1 MAAWR
6 SACLACEE
14 IADSSGEKVVNRYLA
29 GVACAGVLLSCGAS
43 FAQAA
48 GPLSIVVF
56 GPPSLGAFLP
66 PVIKAQKL
74 DEKNGLA
81 IDFAERTPD
90 AYTAQFNSGEFK
102 LGGSAALL
110 TVGLADIRGVKVK
123 YLFNLFDLWGAVV
136 TSRPEIRTLHDLEGR
151 QLAAAKATTN
161 YVMFEFFA
169 KMSGVDVSK
178 IEVVNTA
185 TPGLIGYALADRA
198 DAVQIWE
205 PAYTLL
211 RSKKPD
217 IRNLDQ
223 RTETSW
229 KQYGGGDFIPYLGVA
244 AHTDW
249 IEQNQAIIPRLYAT
263 YKQAAEWIKQNPD
276 EAAALIA
283 PKSTPEDQKAIA
295 ELIRSNER
303 LSMHVAPAAG
313 MRKEIEA
320 VYRAGQDVGYFPK
333 APSV

>member
-1 MAAWR
+1 MKSALRFFAAL
-6 SACLACEE
+6 LA
-14 IADSSGEKVVNRYLA
+14 AA
-29 GVACAGVLLSCGAS
+29 FALSTPAS
-43 FAQAA
+43 AQA
-48 GPLSIVVF
+48 PDKLSIVVF
-56 GPPSLGAFLP
+56 GAPSLGNFMP
-66 PVIKAQKL
+66 PVIKAKKFDAANRL
-74 DEKNGLA
+74 D

-136 TSRPEIRTLHDLEGR
+136 TSRPEIKALKDLEGK
-151 QLAAAKATTN
+151 QLAAARATTN
-161 YVMFEFFA
+161 FVMFQFFA
-169 KMSGVDVSK
+169 KQAGVDIGK

-185 TPGLIGYALADRA
+185 TPGLVGYAIADRA

-211 RSKKPD
+211 KAKKPE

-229 KQYGGGDFIPYLGVA
+229 KTFGGGDFIPYLGVA

-249 IEQNQAIIPRLYAT
+249 IEQNPALVPRLYAT
-263 YKQAAEWIKQNPD
+263 YRQAAEWIAQNPD
-276 EAAALIA
+276 EAAPLIA
-283 PKSTPEDQKAIA
+283 PKATPEDQKAIA
-295 ELIRSNER
+295 ALIRANDR
-303 LSMHVAPAAG
+303 LGMHVAPAAG

-333 APSV
+333 APSADSIYAKEIP

>member
-1 MAAWR
+1 MTSAIRAFCALITIAAFTLP
-6 SACLACEE
+6 AA
-14 IADSSGEKVVNRYLA
+14 
-29 GVACAGVLLSCGAS
+29 
-43 FAQAA
+43 AQA
-48 GPLSIVVF
+48 PDKLSIVVF
-56 GPPSLGAFLP
+56 GAPSLGAFMP
-66 PVIKAQKL
+66 PVIKAKKFDAANRL
-74 DEKNGLA
+74 DIE
-81 IDFAERTPD
+81 FAERTPD

-102 LGGSAALL
+102 LGGSAAVL

-123 YLFNLFDLWGAVV
+123 YLFNLFDLWGALV
-136 TSRPEIRTLHDLEGR
+136 TSRPEMKTLKDLEGK

-169 KMSGVDVSK
+169 KRSGLDMSKV
-178 IEVVNTA
+178 EVVNTA
-185 TPGLIGYALADRA
+185 TPGLVGYAIADRA

-211 RSKKPD
+211 KSKKPD

-229 KQYGGGDFIPYLGVA
+229 KEFGGGDFIPYLGVA

-263 YKQAAEWIKQNPD
+263 YRQAAEWIKQNPD

-283 PKSTPEDQKAIA
+283 PKANADDQKAMA
-295 ELIRSNER
+295 ALIRANDR
-303 LSMHVAPAAG
+303 LGMHVAPAAG
-313 MRKEIEA
+313 MQKEIEA
-320 VYRAGQDVGYFPK
+320 VYKAGQNVGYFPK
-333 APSV
+333 APSGESVYTKDIP